1 MSVTGIVSVIES
13 AGREEKIDNNGRAF
27 QFTIGLR
34 LPHSN
39 ESGLFGGST
48 GWPGSFDGELG

>member
-1 MSVTGIVSVIES
+1 MSVTGIVTVIES
-13 AGREEKIDNNGRAF
+13 AGREEEIDNNGRAF

-39 ESGLFGGST
+39 ESGLFGG
-48 GWPGSFDGELG
+48 FDGELG